1 MTTNE
6 QIRKKW
12 NAKNREGNRARP
24 IRCCDKFKFIYFGD
38 LPVSRIKRYY
48 ELRQKAIDTARE
60 RARRGS
66 TSMIS
71 QSSFAASVG
80 GGSAAGAG
88 GFDFEDIELEG
99 NLQKY
104 LKAVQKGLLKEIDN

>member
-1 MTTNE
+1 
-6 QIRKKW
+6 
-12 NAKNREGNRARP
+12 
-24 IRCCDKFKFIYFGD
+24 
-38 LPVSRIKRYY
+38 
-48 ELRQKAIDTARE
+48 
-60 RARRGS
+60 
-66 TSMIS
+66 MIS
-71 QSSFAASVG
+71 QSSFAASAG